1 MGLRDKIL
9 LARHWHPVL
18 TSNVMGLCIKWAQR
32 KLLCPDPGVCGHGR
46 RGLSSGL
53 THDLELACD
62 GEEGLIGSR
71 VGCQE
76 GFEVTG
82 LQVQRPRGKRDLGE
96 FKGESSRI
104 WLEQDGIQGL
114 CGDAMSLDA
123 AGQGL
128 GLSCEPA
135 GDLEPRKS
143 LPCRMTWSN
152 MIFREATLTIVV
164 ILGTYWSE
172 INVICH

>member
-9 LARHWHPVL
+9 LAWHWHPAL
-18 TSNVMGLCIKWAQR
+18 TSDVMGLCIKWAQR
-32 KLLCPDPGVCGHGR
+32 KLLCPDLGVCGHGR
-46 RGLSSGL
+46 GGLTSGL

-82 LQVQRPRGKRDLGE
+82 LQVQRPREKRDLGE
-96 FKGESSRI
+96 FKKESSCI

-114 CGDAMSLDA
+114 WGDAMSLEA

-128 GLSCEPA
+128 GLSCEPM
-135 GDLEPRKS
+135 GDLEPRRS
-143 LPCRMTWSN
+143 LPCRMMRSN
-152 MIFREATLTIVV
+152 VIFREATLTIVV
-164 ILGTYWSE
+164 ILGIYWSE
-172 INVICH
+172 INVNCH